1 MPNFPR
7 PNICTTNFFILSY
20 TSEKAQLIMDFF
32 DRLSH
37 PLDGFCCAAVFPRN
51 ITRVNQ
57 CVPNS
62 KLPRAPRGVWAGGCG
77 PCFLACRR
85 TVGLPLYLT
94 SEERRAFPRRE
105 KSHRFRCSRGWWVPG
120 RLATCGSRRR
130 FCRTGC
136 RTPWLLP
143 DSRWKDSLGV
153 PPRVFLYCISRC
165 ITIS

>member
-1 MPNFPR
+1 
-7 PNICTTNFFILSY
+7 
-20 TSEKAQLIMDFF
+20 MDFF

-37 PLDGFCCAAVFPRN
+37 PSYLDGFCCAAVFPRN

-77 PCFLACRR
+77 PCFPACRR

-105 KSHRFRCSRGWWVPG
+105 NSHRFRCSRGWWVPG
-120 RLATCGSRRR
+120 RLATRGSRRR